1 MAGPPPGSADC
12 IGGCMG
18 LRDRLKLRSPGS
30 IRSWLDRLERLLDA
44 LRKLNIGK
52 RLSIV
57 FAIIIALMIL
67 VGVSGTVNSKHLAAE
82 LDATAQTD
90 LSAITLVAALGHDA
104 GVVARASREMLLMDA
119 AGPLKQQRELL
130 VKALKSSD
138 AHLEKLSA
146 AGGDPKI
153 GELLSAVKA
162 SKERFLVEINKY
174 LAHFDAGDPDEAR
187 LALINHL
194 RPVQAA
200 YDAALDTLTSAII
213 ERANT
218 RAAAGRVL
226 AADGTKFLALLCA
239 AGVLVAAAAA
249 VAIRRSIVSP
259 LRSAIDVARQ
269 IEVGDLSAK
278 IDQGHHDE
286 VGQLLAAMAR
296 MQSHLTTV
304 IRDVHR
310 TAQDVSVSTDE
321 IASSNADL
329 SMRTERASAS
339 LQHASAAMHQIAIT
353 VSDSS
358 TKSKEASESAQS
370 ARVAVVQGGELV
382 EELVR
387 TMNRIAESSERIKDI
402 TSLIDGIAFQTNL
415 LALNAAVEA
424 ARAGEQGRGFA
435 VVAGEVRSLASRAAA
450 AAKEIKALIDK
461 SGENVADGTK
471 TVTVTG
477 KRIQEIV
484 TQVIAVRQL
493 IEEVS
498 VSAQNQEAGIG
509 AVNSTVA
516 DLDQSTQQNAALV
529 EQLAASAE
537 SLKGNA
543 RHLVETVNFFKVP
556 AEA

>member
-1 MAGPPPGSADC
+1 MSIKPGFRAN
-12 IGGCMG
+12 G
-18 LRDRLKLRSPGS
+18 RSV
-30 IRSWLDRLERLLDA
+30 LNA
-44 LRKLNIGK
+44 LRQLKIGK

-57 FAIIIALMIL
+57 FATIIALMIV
-67 VGVSGTVNSKHLAAE
+67 VGGYGAVNSTHLAAE
-82 LDATAQTD
+82 LDASAQTD
-90 LSAITLVAALGHDA
+90 LTAITLVAALGHDA

-130 VKALKSSD
+130 VKALKSGD
-138 AHLEKLSA
+138 AHLEKLSSA
-146 AGGDPKI
+146 SNGPDI
-153 GELLSAVKA
+153 SELLAKVKA

-187 LALINHL
+187 TALINHL

-200 YDAALDTLTSAII
+200 YDGALDTLTDAII
-213 ERANT
+213 ERANA
-218 RAAAGRVL
+218 RAAKGRQL
-226 AADGTKFLALLCA
+226 ASDGTKFLLLLCT
-239 AGVLVAAAAA
+239 AGVAIAVAAA
-249 VAIRRSIVSP
+249 VAITRSIVAP
-259 LRSAIDVARQ
+259 LRSAIEVARQ
-269 IEVGDLSAK
+269 IEVGDLSARV
-278 IDQGHHDE
+278 DTAHDDE

-296 MQSHLTTV
+296 MQSHLTVV
-304 IRDVHR
+304 IKDVHR
-310 TAQDVSVSTDE
+310 TAHDVSVSTDE

-339 LQHASAAMHQIAIT
+339 LQQASAAMHQIAQT

-358 TKSKEASESAQS
+358 AKSKEASESAQT
-370 ARVAVVQGGELV
+370 ARIAVVQGGELV
-382 EELVR
+382 DELVR

-450 AAKEIKALIDK
+450 AAKEIKSLIDK

-471 TVTVTG
+471 TVTITG

-484 TQVIAVRQL
+484 ARVIAVRQL

-498 VSAQNQEAGIG
+498 ISAQNQEAGIG
-509 AVNSTVA
+509 SVNATVV
-516 DLDQSTQQNAALV
+516 DLDQSTQKNAALV
-529 EQLAASAE
+529 EELAASTE